1 MQVNRNDTVLSCA
14 ICERTLLLGEKVA
27 GYLHAGE
34 AMSVCELCVDE
45 ADQRGWHRAG
55 APTPPPTRAAVERGP
70 GLFGRLLGRERDR
83 GRRVVEVLPDR
94 ATAIEPPPSREGE
107 TLTHE
112 GAALFNES
120 QYARTINGLR
130 RSLGAPRVSV
140 VPISSSRPQV
150 VVTVAWDISWYQY
163 RVDAQKAE
171 IHLEGRGDD
180 PEDLDRRW
188 QDWNAHLASDGRLQV
203 AV

>member
-1 MQVNRNDTVLSCA
+1 MLP
-14 ICERTLLLGEKVA
+14 ERAV
-27 GYLHAGE
+27 
-34 AMSVCELCVDE
+34 
-45 ADQRGWHRAG
+45 
-55 APTPPPTRAAVERGP
+55 AVEAP
-70 GLFGRLLGRERDR
+70 
-83 GRRVVEVLPDR
+83 
-94 ATAIEPPPSREGE
+94 AASEGE
-107 TLTHE
+107 TLDHE

-130 RSLGAPRVSV
+130 RSLGSPKVSV

-180 PEDLDRRW
+180 PDDLDARW
-188 QDWNAHLASDGRLQV
+188 QDWNAHLASDGRLEV
-203 AV
+203 AE